1 MSLAHLAIRKTDDLP
16 LRHAGNVHSGKV
28 RSVYWLSPED
38 SRRIIQERNYAVP
51 EDTGIG
57 IMVISDRI
65 SAYEIIWQ
73 GEDGLMGVPGK
84 GASLNATAEHWFK
97 EFENAGLAGNHILE
111 TPHPLVW
118 IVRKAKP
125 IMVEA
130 IARQYITGSMWRA
143 YEKGAREVCGITLPD
158 GLKNGDRMPELLITP
173 STKGILTGIPGV
185 PEVDDVNITRQQILD
200 NFEAFAFAARDDVDR
215 YERLLAEGVRII
227 SNQSAAAG
235 QLLADTKFEFGYVA
249 NEPGSNSECSM
260 IYIDEVGT
268 LDSSRYWDLEA
279 YRDGKMVENSKER
292 FRKLLCDAVPDKD
305 VLLNKDRMAERG
317 PLGESFKVPVD
328 AMMAIGELYRDMAER
343 LTGAAVPRIEHARQ
357 EILDALAP
365 YGIVQ

>member
-1 MSLAHLAIRKTDDLP
+1 MSLEHLAIRKTDDLP
-16 LRHAGNVHSGKV
+16 LRHEGDVHSGKV
-28 RSVYWLSPED
+28 RSVYWLSPAD
-38 SRRIIQERNYAVP
+38 SQRLVKERGYNVP
-51 EDTGIG
+51 EDTALGV
-57 IMVISDRI
+57 MVISDRI

-97 EFENAGLAGNHILE
+97 EFEKAGLAGNHILD

-118 IVRKAKP
+118 IVRRAKP

-143 YEKGAREVCGITLPD
+143 YEKGERQICGIQIPD
-158 GLKNGDRMPELLITP
+158 GLKNGDKMPELLITP

-185 PEVDDVNITRQQILD
+185 PEIDDVNVTRSQILA
-200 NFEAFAFAARDDVDR
+200 NHEKFAFASKADVDR
-215 YERLLAEGVRII
+215 YERLLAEGVKII
-227 SNQSAAAG
+227 SDQAAAAG

-249 NEPGSNSECSM
+249 NPAGAESPFSM

-268 LDSSRYWDLEA
+268 LDSSRYWDLDA
-279 YRDGKMVENSKER
+279 YRQGKMVENSKER
-292 FRKLLCDAVPDKD
+292 FRQILCDTVPDKD

-317 PLGESFKVPVD
+317 PLGKSFKVPVES
-328 AMMAIGELYRDMAER
+328 MMAIGDLYREMAEKF
-343 LTGAAVPRIEHARQ
+343 TGSPVPRIENARQ
-357 EILDALAP
+357 EILAALSA

>member
-16 LRHAGNVHSGKV
+16 LRHAGNVHNGKV
-28 RSVYWLSPED
+28 RSVYWLSAED
-38 SRRIIQERNYAVP
+38 SRRIVAQRDYTVP
-51 EDTGIG
+51 EDTPLGV
-57 IMVISDRI
+57 MVISDRI
-65 SAYEIIWQ
+65 SAYEIVWQ

-84 GASLNATAEHWFK
+84 GASLNATAEHWFN
-97 EFENAGLAGNHILE
+97 EFEKAGLAGNHILE

-118 IVRKAKP
+118 IVRRARP

-143 YEKGAREVCGITLPD
+143 YEKGEREICGIRLPE
-158 GLKNGDRMPELLITP
+158 GLKNGDKLPELLITP

-185 PEVDDVNITRQQILD
+185 PEVDDVNITRRQIVD
-200 NFEAFAFAARDDVDR
+200 NFEAFAFAARDDVAR
-215 YERLLAEGVRII
+215 YESLLAEGVKII
-227 SNQSAAAG
+227 SEQAAAAG

-249 NEPGSNSECSM
+249 NQPGSETDLSM

-268 LDSSRYWDLEA
+268 LDSSRYWDLAA
-279 YRDGKMVENSKER
+279 YREGEMVENSKER
-292 FRKLLCDAVPDKD
+292 FRKLLCDAVPDRD

-317 PLGESFKVPVD
+317 PLGETFRVPVE

-343 LTGAAVPRIEHARQ
+343 LTGAAAPRIEHARQ

-365 YGIVQ
+365 YGIVR

>member
-16 LRHAGNVHSGKV
+16 LRHAGNVHNGKV
-28 RSVYWLSPED
+28 RSVYWLSPAD
-38 SRRIIQERNYAVP
+38 SRRIVDQRHYAVP
-51 EDTGIG
+51 DDTPLGV
-57 IMVISDRI
+57 MVISDRI
-65 SAYEIIWQ
+65 SAYEIVWQ

-84 GASLNATAEHWFK
+84 GASLNATAEHWFR

-118 IVRKAKP
+118 IVRRARP

-143 YEKGAREVCGITLPD
+143 YEKGDREICGITLPE
-158 GLKNGDRMPELLITP
+158 GLKNGDKLPELLITP

-185 PEVDDVNITRQQILD
+185 PEVDDVNITRHQIVD
-200 NFEAFAFAARDDVDR
+200 NFEAFAFASRDDVDR
-215 YERLLAEGVRII
+215 YESLLAEGFGII
-227 SNQSAAAG
+227 SDQAAAAG

-249 NEPGSNSECSM
+249 NQPGSQTDFSM

-268 LDSSRYWDLEA
+268 LDSSRFWDLAA
-279 YRDGKMVENSKER
+279 YREGKMVENSKER

-317 PLGESFKVPVD
+317 PLGESFKVPV
-328 AMMAIGELYRDMAER
+328 ASMMAIGDLYREMAER
-343 LTGAAVPRIEHARQ
+343 LTGNAVPRIEHARQ

>member
-16 LRHAGNVHSGKV
+16 LRHAGNVHNGKV

-38 SRRIIQERNYAVP
+38 SHRIVQQHDYAVP
-51 EDTGIG
+51 EDTPLGV
-57 IMVISDRI
+57 MVISDRI

-97 EFENAGLAGNHILE
+97 EFEKAGLAGNHILE

-118 IVRKAKP
+118 IVRRARP

-143 YEKGAREVCGITLPD
+143 YEKGDREICGIKLPE
-158 GLKNGDRMPELLITP
+158 GLKNGDKLPELLITP

-185 PEVDDVNITRQQILD
+185 PEVDDVNVTRRQIVD
-200 NFEAFAFAARDDVDR
+200 NFEAFAFAMRDDVDR
-215 YERLLAEGVRII
+215 YEALLTEGVRII
-227 SNQSAAAG
+227 SDQAAAAG

-249 NEPGSNSECSM
+249 NQPGSKTDLSM

-268 LDSSRYWDLEA
+268 LDSSRYWDLAA
-279 YRDGKMVENSKER
+279 YREGQMVENSKER